1 MNRRFASVVGVD
13 PERIAEYR
21 ELHDNIWPE
30 ISGMIKTC
38 NLENYSIHLREFPD
52 GAFYLFSYYEYT
64 GNDFEADM
72 ARMDA
77 HPKTKEWLARCE
89 PCQLPLAN
97 REEGEWW
104 ASMEEVFHLD

>member
-1 MNRRFASVVGVD
+1 MNRRFASVVGIR

-30 ISGMIKTC
+30 IAELIKQC
-38 NLENYSIHLREFPD
+38 GIKNYSIHQREFPD

-72 ARMDA
+72 AKMDA
-77 HPKTKEWLARCE
+77 DPKIKEWLSLCG

-97 REEGEWW
+97 RVEGEWW
-104 ASMEEVFHLD
+104 ASMEEVFRLD